1 MNTLAR
7 YLTRQFLAR
16 CIVILLGIS
25 LFAVAADLMETAKDV
40 TETSEVPWQGLLR
53 YSVLRLPT
61 FLSTLMPVAA
71 LIAGLLTISAL
82 HRHMELIAILNTGLS
97 PAGLLR
103 CVLLAGLPLVALQF
117 VLDDRVVPHAVK
129 ELYAWGV
136 GVYEKGSL
144 TRDSGE
150 WLWLYSG
157 DDVVRM
163 KSPRPGSYSFADLTI
178 FQRSE
183 DGLLLKRIDAPRA
196 HRVASGLLLQDVV
209 TQDAADGT
217 VGTLPE
223 FHWQGRIDFQMVEI
237 LSWEPRDLSL
247 AQLSQVIEKAGYGQR
262 PVDIYRTWYH
272 GRLVAA
278 LQPLLML
285 LLSMSLIPS
294 YSRTGSFG
302 WLFVLGISI
311 GFGAFILTGVSTAMG
326 EAGLLPP
333 WLAAWAP
340 VVVLSA
346 LIGRFLLEHEIL
358 QSARRRGRHV
368 A

>member
-1 MNTLAR
+1 M
-7 YLTRQFLAR
+7 
-16 CIVILLGIS
+16 
-25 LFAVAADLMETAKDV
+25 AADLMETAKDV
-40 TETSEVPWQGLLR
+40 TRTSEVPWRDLLR
-53 YSVLRLPT
+53 YTVLRLPT

-71 LIAGLLTISAL
+71 LIAGLLTVGAL
-82 HRHMELIAILNTGLS
+82 HRHMELVAILNTGIS
-97 PAGLLR
+97 PTGLLR
-103 CVLLAGLPLVALQF
+103 CVLLAGLPLVAMQF
-117 VLDDRVVPHAVK
+117 ALDDRVVPRTVK

-136 GVYEKGSL
+136 GVYEMGRL
-144 TRDSGE
+144 QQDSGE

-163 KSPRPGSYSFADLTI
+163 KNPRPGSNSFAGLTI

-196 HRVASGLLLQDVV
+196 HRVANGLVLQDVV
-209 TQDAADGT
+209 TQDAANGT
-217 VGTLPE
+217 VETLPE

-247 AQLSQVIEKAGYGQR
+247 SQLSQVIEKAGYGQR
-262 PVDIYRTWYH
+262 PIDIYRTWYH
-272 GRLVAA
+272 GRLAAA

-294 YSRTGSFG
+294 YSRTRSFG
-302 WLFVLGISI
+302 WVFFVGISI

-333 WLAAWAP
+333 WFAAWAP
-340 VVVLSA
+340 VVALSA

-358 QSARRRGRHV
+358 QSAGRRGRR
-368 A
+368 AA